1 MGNSKW
7 VRGLGL
13 SHTVWKIALCLTVLS
28 DLNVELAVSWLANRR
43 RQCKRKSGIR
53 KDASLLRIRQH
64 LTSTVL
70 EHDLDDMC
78 SWVDPDRATLGVDV
92 LRHATQ
98 VANEAAVR
106 LRIRQHND
114 EKGVPLPSWAVGAL
128 WTARNT
134 DGDFGIPLPP
144 REAHW
149 KNRMRQ
155 TAVWAHRFRQRARVR
170 LGSMRTTE
178 PISLEEKRAKVT
190 KIAPAPREI
199 SPPGSREIVQPRRAE
214 NFPPGSGKPK
224 HMGSNSGPRLY
235 LKIN

>member
-1 MGNSKW
+1 MTNCKW
-7 VRGLGL
+7 VTRLGL
-13 SHTVWKIALCLTVLS
+13 SHRVWKIALCLTVLS
-28 DLNVELAVSWLANRR
+28 DLDVELAVSWLAQRR
-43 RQCKRKSGIR
+43 RRLKRQSGIR
-53 KDASLLRIRQH
+53 KNASLLRIRQH
-64 LTSTVL
+64 LTSTVVQ
-70 EHDLDDMC
+70 HDLADMC

-98 VANEAAVR
+98 VANEDAVR
-106 LRIRQHND
+106 KQIRQHND
-114 EKGVPLPSWAVGAL
+114 GKGVPLPSWALADL
-128 WTARNT
+128 WTARNA

-149 KNRMRQ
+149 KNRRKQ

-199 SPPGSREIVQPRRAE
+199 PPPRESRNWPTAPCGKLSPRVRETQTHGLEFR
-214 NFPPGSGKPK
+214 PPLIFK
-224 HMGSNSGPRLY
+224 N
-235 LKIN
+235 

>member
-1 MGNSKW
+1 MTNCKW

-13 SHTVWKIALCLTVLS
+13 SHRVWKIALCLTVLS
-28 DLNVELAVSWLANRR
+28 DLDVQVAVSWLAQRR
-43 RQCKRKSGIR
+43 RRRKRKSGIR
-53 KDASLLRIRQH
+53 KDASLLKIRQH

-199 SPPGSREIVQPRRAE
+199 SPPGVEKLSNRAVRKT
-214 NFPPGSGKPK
+214 FPQGPGNP
-224 HMGSNSGPRLY
+224 NTWARIPAPAY
-235 LKIN
+235 I

>member
-1 MGNSKW
+1 MTNCKW
-7 VRGLGL
+7 VTRLGL
-13 SHTVWKIALCLTVLS
+13 SHRVWKIALCLTVLS
-28 DLNVELAVSWLANRR
+28 DLDVELAVSWLAQRR
-43 RQCKRKSGIR
+43 RRLKRQSGIR
-53 KDASLLRIRQH
+53 KNASLLRIRQH
-64 LTSTVL
+64 LTSTVVQ
-70 EHDLDDMC
+70 HDLADMC

-98 VANEAAVR
+98 VANEDAVR
-106 LRIRQHND
+106 KQIRQHND
-114 EKGVPLPSWAVGAL
+114 GKGVPLPSWALADL
-128 WTARNT
+128 WTARNA

-149 KNRMRQ
+149 KNRRKQ

-199 SPPGSREIVQPRRAE
+199 PPPRESRNWPTAPCGKLSPRVRETQTHGLEFR
-214 NFPPGSGKPK
+214 PP
-224 HMGSNSGPRLY
+224 LI
-235 LKIN
+235 LKK